1 MSVAIDLDMMP
12 LIGEP
17 LTVELANTAYLRP
30 GSPIDFLSTSEGI
43 SRWFHIAAPDCP
55 SPIPRH
61 LSVDRCDSVRI
72 IRDATRDVLHAA
84 TQRDPI
90 PNGALTKLNRF
101 LESSPCRV
109 LIGYSDGQPT
119 IQTLPTRRGFDG
131 ALAYLAIECATFIA
145 SPQLSSVRRCDGPD
159 CPMFFA
165 QHHHKRRFCHED
177 CAHRARQN
185 RYYRNHRHKET
196 RT

>member
-17 LTVELANTAYLRP
+17 LAVELANTAYLRP

-43 SRWFHIAAPDCP
+43 GRWFRFAAPDCP
-55 SPIPRH
+55 APIPIH
-61 LSVDRCDSVRI
+61 LSMDRCDSVRT
-72 IRDATRDVLHAA
+72 IRDATREVLIAA

-90 PNGALTKLNRF
+90 PNGALTKLARF

-109 LIGYSDGQPT
+109 RLDWSDGQPT
-119 IQTLPTRRGFDG
+119 VQTLPIGRGFAC
-131 ALAYLAIECATFIA
+131 ALSYLAIECATFVA
-145 SPQLSSVRRCDGPD
+145 SPQLSCVRRCDGPD
-159 CPMFFA
+159 CPMFFV

-177 CAHRARQN
+177 CAHRARQS
-185 RYYRNHRHKET
+185 RYYRNHQKKKSAT
-196 RT
+196 